1 MDAGMGAGSR
11 AGIVAQPRKILFWFW
26 NIGFWPRP
34 SSDPNRTYLEDSS
47 ARYPCR
53 AAFGGARSMR
63 ISVTLSPLSHVV
75 SYGRAG
81 TMLASIERSKR
92 LIDSVPS
99 ARGSGGGSSEFVEWS
114 DALSVG
120 VTEIDDQH
128 KELIKMLNK
137 LNTAIHGGWGKET
150 RREVINQLVEYT
162 RVHFTTEESVMSIA
176 GYPDVEAHK
185 KKHHDLILKVK
196 DYVSKYEKNPDASS
210 YDLLFFLKQWLTE
223 HIIKSDKAL
232 GDYLLANGPKAGS
245 AKKSWLRRL
254 FGL

>member
-1 MDAGMGAGSR
+1 MEHRLLAAPLIRSKPYLLGRLLGSISMPGSVWRRQIDAHIR
-11 AGIVAQPRKILFWFW
+11 HVV
-26 NIGFWPRP
+26 
-34 SSDPNRTYLEDSS
+34 
-47 ARYPCR
+47 
-53 AAFGGARSMR
+53 AAF
-63 ISVTLSPLSHVV
+63 HVV

-120 VTEIDDQH
+120 VVEIDDQH

-150 RREVINQLVEYT
+150 RREVIDQLVEYT

-185 KKHHDLILKVK
+185 RKHHDLILKVK

-232 GDYLLANGPKAGS
+232 GDYLLANGPKAGG